1 MSQAGKVAIRKLKT
15 GIAGL
20 DEVLGGGLPELS
32 FNLIGGG
39 PGCGK
44 TTMAQQ
50 IMFSNASRER
60 PALYLSVQGEPQLKV
75 LRYQQQFTFF
85 DEAKVNDGVRFVQLG
100 WELPEQGLD
109 KVLQTIVR
117 EVETAKP
124 ALVIVDSFR
133 SLVRTATAVTNG
145 GGRAQVEDFVHR
157 LALYLTS
164 WEATTF
170 LVGGFAHHEDEE
182 NPVFTVA
189 DGLFWLY
196 QSIERNSMVRKLQVV
211 KVRGQEQ
218 IPGLQTFRITSDGLQ
233 VFPRLAKPETSPRRQ
248 ERRKRLSTG
257 VAALDDMLGGGIP
270 AGYSVLIAGPSG
282 SGKTVL
288 STQFITAGVRLGEA
302 GIIAIFEKRP
312 DEYQRTSAS
321 GTELEQMV
329 ESGKLDLVYL
339 RPLDLSIDET
349 LYELRRAVLASGA
362 KRLAIDS
369 LSGFELALAPTYR
382 EDFRE
387 SLYRMVG
394 ALTGMGVTVMMTVEL
409 ADSFVDLRFSPHG
422 IAFLTDAI
430 ILQRYVEIE
439 GVIQRLL
446 GVIKVRASQHSK
458 ELRQY
463 EITDE
468 GLVVGGPLKGF
479 RGLLSGRP
487 QGDQRMAFS
496 RRSKAGARA
505 PDEEP

>member
-1 MSQAGKVAIRKLKT
+1 MSQDGKVAIRKLKT
-15 GIAGL
+15 GISGL

-44 TTMAQQ
+44 TTMVQQ

-85 DEAKVNDGVRFVQLG
+85 DLAKVNDGVRFTHLG
-100 WELPEQGLD
+100 WELAEQGLD
-109 KVLQTIVR
+109 KVLKTIVR

-133 SLVRTATAVTNG
+133 SLVRTAGAANG

-157 LALYLTS
+157 LALHMTS

-218 IPGLQTFRITSDGLQ
+218 IQGLQTFRITTDGLQ
-233 VFPRLAKPETSPRRQ
+233 VFPRLAKPETSRPRQ
-248 ERRKRLSTG
+248 ETRPRLSTG
-257 VAALDDMLGGGIP
+257 VAALDEMLGGGIP

-288 STQFITAGVRLGEA
+288 STQFVTAGVRQGEA

-312 DEYQRTSAS
+312 DEYQRTSALA
-321 GTELEQMV
+321 TELQEMV
-329 ESGKLDLVYL
+329 ASGKLELIYL

-349 LYELRRAVLASGA
+349 LFELRRAVERSGA

-439 GVIQRLL
+439 GAIQRLL
-446 GVIKVRASQHSK
+446 GVIKVRASRHSK

-463 EITDE
+463 EIADE

-487 QGDQRMAFS
+487 QGDQRTPFS
-496 RRSKAGARA
+496 SRSKAGAGA
-505 PDEEP
+505 SLQEP